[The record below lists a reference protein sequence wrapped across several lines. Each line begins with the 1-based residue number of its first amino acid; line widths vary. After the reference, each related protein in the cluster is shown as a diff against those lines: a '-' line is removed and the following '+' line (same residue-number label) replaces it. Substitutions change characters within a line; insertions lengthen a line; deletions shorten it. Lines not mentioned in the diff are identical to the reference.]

1 MLCFL
6 FTSVLRFALLPLSK
20 LQQYQEIVK
29 RKPCMDA
36 FEILENLFE
45 CKTGTIKSILIN
57 IIIRIMKAFLL
68 TFGVSF
74 LGESG

>member
-1 MLCFL
+1 
-6 FTSVLRFALLPLSK
+6 
-20 LQQYQEIVK
+20 
-29 RKPCMDA
+29 MDA

-45 CKTGTIKSILIN
+45 CKPGTIKSILIN